1 MMKLDRDKYIGIL
14 RSEGL
19 HNAITALHRDMERIE
34 NETFEGRDGYNPE
47 MVTYLSELREFS
59 RQLWKTSL
67 EEDLKDQ
74 SKGA

>member
-1 MMKLDRDKYIGIL
+1 MMKLDRDKYITIL

-19 HNAITALHRDMERIE
+19 HTAITALHRDMERLE

-47 MVTYLSELREFS
+47 MVTYLGELREFS

-67 EEDLKDQ
+67 EEDLKD